1 MLFSSKKPTDMEAI
15 RFESDAHSVMDLYSS
30 MAKADNL
37 DVYLTQRGFL
47 MESLDRIVTFQ
58 KKYPGVLKG
67 KETPIKAAEKI
78 KKERLEF
85 EKAFVD
91 RYIKATLR
99 KAVSYK
105 TEKGRKNHI
114 NHANT
119 VFMFSKDEFLPETV
133 KYFQSLIQK
142 LQQ

>member
-1 MLFSSKKPTDMEAI
+1 MLFSSKKPTDMEAL
-15 RFESDAHSVMDLYSS
+15 RFESDARYVMDLYASI
-30 MAKADNL
+30 AKVDNL
-37 DVYLTQRGFL
+37 DAYLIQRGL
-47 MESLDRIVTFQ
+47 LLESLERIVAFQ
-58 KKYPGVLKG
+58 KKYPSALKG
-67 KETPIKAAEKI
+67 ANTPIKAAEKI
-78 KKERLEF
+78 KKERPEF

-105 TEKGRKNHI
+105 TERGRKNHI

-133 KYFQSLIQK
+133 NYFQSLIQK
-142 LQQ
+142 VQQ